1 MRELH
6 GLVILERTKLGKLDS
21 DMVIWGKKLNFDG
34 ERFRSGTTCR
44 HLSHLSTVRN
54 TEKIVLY
61 FIIRENTSVF
71 YIGGISV
78 RYK

>member
-34 ERFRSGTTCR
+34 ERFRSGTTYR
-44 HLSHLSTVRN
+44 HLSHLS
-54 TEKIVLY
+54 
-61 FIIRENTSVF
+61 
-71 YIGGISV
+71 ISV
-78 RYK
+78 MIIISLKPLIKKPNKKGNVLVISL